1 MTENSYEGMLE
12 DWKAKLMIKRART
25 LGFRGEALDDALQDL
40 ALVVAAFKFDP
51 ERAQGMSEESTLA
64 VVMDNFLRNQLRA
77 QKRRQRRDDADA
89 DYRGR
94 NSVDFVSE
102 LNMQHDADINAFARD
117 LKPFHQEVLH
127 YLREGK
133 DLTWVANKLDVRW
146 QTVQE
151 ATDKIAANMAH
162 CGIIPPDYLQST

>member
-12 DWKAKLMIKRART
+12 DWKAKLMIMRART
-25 LGFRGEALDDALQDL
+25 LGFRGEELDDALQDL

-51 ERAQGMSEESTLA
+51 VRAQGMSEESTLA
-64 VVMDNFLRNQLRA
+64 VVMDNFLRNQLRT
-77 QKRRQRRDDADA
+77 QKRRQRRENTDA

-94 NSVDFVSE
+94 NSVDYVSE
-102 LNMQHDADINAFARD
+102 ISMQQDTDINAFALH
-117 LKPFHQEVLH
+117 LKPFHQKVLH
-127 YLREGK
+127 YLRDGK
-133 DLTWVANKLDVRW
+133 DLTWIAIKLDVRW

-151 ATDKIAANMAH
+151 ATEKIGANMAH